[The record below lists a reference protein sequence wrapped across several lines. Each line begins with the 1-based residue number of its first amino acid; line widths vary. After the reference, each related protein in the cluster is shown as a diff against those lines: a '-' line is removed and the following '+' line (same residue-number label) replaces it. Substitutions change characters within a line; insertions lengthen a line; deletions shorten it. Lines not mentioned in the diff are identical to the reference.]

1 MTKVLR
7 IINRFNLGGPTYN
20 VAYLAKYMAPEYET
34 ILAGGEKDT
43 SEASSDYIVKQLD
56 LHPVVIAEMRRSIN
70 PFNDYKAYKKIKAL
84 IKEHRPDIVHTHA
97 SKSGALG
104 RLAAFHCKVP
114 VIVHTFHGHIFHSY
128 FNPLVTGVFKI
139 IERYLANRSHA
150 IIAISELQKQELVNE
165 HHICSEEK
173 VHVIPLGFDLER
185 FYTNIHHKRTEFRK
199 AWNIEANELVVMII
213 GRLVPIKNHE
223 LFLRGVAQVKQK
235 CGVAFRAVIVGDGE
249 SRGSLE
255 KICEELQLS
264 YSGSGAARTEVLFT
278 SWIREADVA
287 LAGADI
293 VCLTSWNEGTPVSLI
308 EAQAAGKPIVTTA
321 VGGVENVVI
330 PNETAFCVTPG
341 DTNQFS
347 AQLEKLVVSS
357 DLRARLAMKGREH
370 VMKKF
375 HYTRLVND
383 MKSLYERLL
392 SHRKR

>member
-20 VAYLAKYMAPEYET
+20 VAYLTKYMAPEYET
-34 ILAGGEKDT
+34 ILAGGEKDA

-70 PFNDYKAYKKIKAL
+70 PLNDYKAYKKIKAL
-84 IKEHRPDIVHTHA
+84 IKQHRPDIVHTHA

-104 RLAAFHCKVP
+104 RLAAYHCNVP
-114 VIVHTFHGHIFHSY
+114 IIVHTFHGHVFHSY
-128 FNPLVTGVFKI
+128 FNPLVTGIFKI
-139 IERYLANRSHA
+139 IERFLAKRSHA
-150 IIAISELQKQELVNE
+150 IIAISEIQKQELVND
-165 HHICSEEK
+165 HHICAEEK

-185 FYTNIHHKRTEFRK
+185 FYTDTENKRNEFRR
-199 AWNIEANELVVMII
+199 AWNIGTNELVVMII

-235 CGVAFRAVIVGDGE
+235 SGVAFRAVIVGDGE
-249 SRGSLE
+249 TRAALE

-264 YSGSGAARTEVLFT
+264 YSGSGAEQTEILFT

-330 PNETAFCVTPG
+330 PDETAFCVTPG
-341 DTNQFS
+341 DTKQFS
-347 AQLEKLVVSS
+347 EQLEKLVVSS
-357 DLRARLAMKGREH
+357 DLRAKLAKKGREH
-370 VMKKF
+370 VMQKF
-375 HYTRLVND
+375 HYYRLVKD

-392 SHRKR
+392 SQQKR